1 MIADLFTYINNLTG
15 MPTLYWPN
23 ISSPVPTGDHARVD
37 VLPVPTESMGISGPE
52 WQRGIV
58 QFTVMVR
65 DGTGAVNADAIA
77 ETIIS
82 KFPRGTKFSSGA
94 ISVRFDEKGWKSPGS
109 ASGGWWQVP
118 VTIPYNY
125 LT

>member
-1 MIADLFTYINNLTG
+1 MIADLLTFINNLTG
-15 MPTLYWPN
+15 LPALYWPN
-23 ISSPVPTGDHARVD
+23 ISAPVPTGNHARVD
-37 VLPVPTESMGISGPE
+37 VLPVPTESMGVSGPE

-65 DGTGAVNADAIA
+65 DGTGAVGADAIA

-82 KFPRGTKFSSGA
+82 KFPRGTSFSSSGLS
-94 ISVRFDEKGWKSPGS
+94 IRFDEKGWKSPGS
-109 ASGGWWQVP
+109 ASGGWYQVP